1 MNTKRQFISFLLALF
16 MVISTITPLFAEND
30 GVTVLPPRMADETK
44 EPEDNIVIMNGDR
57 EEKEETKDS
66 PIILNNNKDESKV
79 EDVETDKNAP
89 KILEN
94 RDNNNV
100 TILPPIKNEEK
111 TTEPE
116 PKEEQK
122 KEEEKSNTP
131 VEVQVLSKRDTK
143 EGDKKEEGKVNLVL
157 LNNKP
162 ASVNEEVYS
171 RIKWIKDDFN
181 IDGDKILGLSEEGL
195 KKVKA
200 NKKLVIPE
208 IENITTIEKQAFMN
222 LGLRVVEIPK
232 NITLIEEEAFKDNGL
247 TKVVINGKGKTIAGN
262 AFDEELSNEYKKSE
276 KDVFLYE
283 FEGLEIGEEITS
295 SAVEASEPDDLKYFT
310 FDGTTITG
318 LSPEGEEYY
327 KENHTMVLP
336 GVNPCGEA
344 IKEIG
349 DHAFEVSRIK
359 NIDLSNCKNLEKI
372 GDYGL
377 AGNSLKFLKVPNSLK
392 ELGYSIF
399 YSNFNPVY
407 LYTEDI
413 ANPNNLQTRDEDEY
427 LINPLDKPDSHLLY
441 TFDGPTI
448 TGLTEFGKEYYK
460 DHHEMKLPEESLN
473 FELITNISDNAF
485 NGYGI
490 TSINLDERENIV
502 SIGSKSF
509 ANNNIRNLNISFS
522 LSDIADDAFEGN
534 IGSNDKNQVFI
545 YTEDGTNP
553 TNIKNTEYHILNPE
567 IKADTPAL
575 YKFEGTKLRGLS
587 KLGKKY
593 YSEHKDMILPN
604 KNLAG
609 EYLTSVSSI
618 AGYKELEIDSVDFS
632 NIEKL
637 EEIDSYA
644 FGNVS
649 PSKVIFGNN
658 LYLKTIGWY
667 AFGNCH
673 FEEID
678 LSTLTSLETIDN
690 YGFTSDNLK
699 TVKIPLS
706 LKYISPYAFENTS
719 KKPVNVYTPDG
730 TNPNNLKDT
739 KYYIINP
746 NMKPYNDAFYT
757 FDGEIITGLTDKG
770 GDYYK
775 NHHEMIL
782 PAKTPDG
789 KDVIGVASNAFSG
802 LNLIYVDLSK
812 LSSLTS
818 LESDAFS
825 NNNILAVKIP
835 KSLKEI
841 KKDAFLNNTIKT
853 NESKL
858 VVLTPNASNPM
869 NLIDGDNYVIDG
881 DLDNSNPNFYLYN
894 KNTIIGLSNLGQAY
908 FETHKN
914 MVIPEKTLTGE
925 SVEIIDKLAPDMIN
939 IKKLDSIDFSK
950 YSELKAINE
959 DAFNSWYGKCVIK
972 FVNFSNCSKLKTI
985 GSHAFYGSYIESV
998 NFKGCDSLERIENGA
1013 FNFNFIKSL
1022 DLSNLKNLKSIGSS
1036 AFSSN
1041 QELKSLNLSGC
1052 SSLESI
1058 GENAFQDTI
1067 LSSIDFT
1074 GLSSLK
1080 TIGNAAFQVNGMQ
1093 EEFLKSLNLLDCV
1106 NLETIGK
1113 TAFTG
1118 SKISYAFIPLSLKN
1132 LNPSAF
1138 YNNESGN
1145 PDGKAYLFTPDFI
1158 NPNNLED
1165 SSYHLINPELN
1176 GNELFLF
1183 NIEEYKEKVK
1193 VVYEGVANKIEEQE
1207 LTKLAITGL
1216 SDIGKIYYKK
1226 HHNLILPGEDSKYN
1240 SISKITLNAFEGL
1253 GLESVDFSNAYG
1265 IEIIEPGAFKGNNLA
1280 ELDLESSSNLNTIGT
1295 LAFAGNKLKSAKF
1308 PYGVKN
1314 LAYDAFKDNIGS
1326 NAEKQVFIET
1336 SNDYHLPN
1344 TEYHIFREPYDETPA
1359 LTSDNLDFFTFDGAT
1374 ITGLTDLGKE
1384 NYKNNSRMVLPGV
1397 NKEGKR
1403 IIAIGDNAFNGIGT
1417 LSINFGKIDSL
1428 TKIGKNAFSNN
1439 NIDRVDLR
1447 PLKDLTLI
1455 DDEAFSNSKINHISL
1470 DKLKKLER
1478 IGKRAFA
1485 DNNIANTY
1493 LDLTS
1498 NYSLNT
1504 IDEEAFKNNKLTI
1517 AKIPLNLLTL
1527 LSNAFEGNTGFKDG
1541 KVYVYTADGT
1551 NPKNLQ
1557 NSDYHLINPKMEE
1570 SNSSLF
1576 KYKETEDG
1584 VTLLGLS
1591 DIGEIYVKQ
1600 NPDKEIVIP
1609 NKTDTGVSIARI
1621 ADNAFNEKNLNLT
1634 FEENPSLTYIG
1645 DHAFFKNRIKT
1656 LDLNKLPNVSTIS
1669 PYAFAHNEIKDLTI
1683 SDTLTT
1689 IGKYAF
1695 RDNEVEKL
1703 DTKNVK
1709 TIEEGAFSNNNLKEL
1724 TLGTAIEIIKDYAFK
1739 QNDLTNVEIPKT
1751 IKEFGKMVFIFNN
1764 RYVRV
1769 KTESDIV
1776 KTEKVGRAFGHVV
1789 NSVVITVRFI
1799 DKETKKKLIEDKTL
1813 GDDLSDIN
1821 GGVTRGEENVYFP
1834 EEIKDYLGP
1843 KEVRYTPNNDNFILK
1858 VEYVSLKTK
1867 PTIDSSGVR
1876 MLKINET
1883 VDENT
1888 LKSFVKVADL
1898 AGKDISDKVE
1908 VTPKTIDTTSG
1919 GLKKVTYKVTDEYG
1933 NTTVK
1938 EVDIP
1943 VAVDWNDYP
1952 IGGGWVLGDF
1962 TYDVSKR
1969 SVTGF
1974 SAQGKEKVKTNKD
1987 LVVPGVIP
1995 IDGANNCEKLPK
2007 VTNIGRD
2014 SFKGNSLTSLDLS
2027 GCRNLT
2033 NIGSSAFEENQLA
2046 SLDLSRCTNLV
2057 DIDSS
2062 AFYDN
2067 QLTSLDLSGCT
2078 NLARIDNNAFEYNEL
2093 KNLDLSGCINL
2104 VYIFN
2109 SAFLSNK
2116 LTSLDLSGCIN
2127 LVYIGDSA
2135 FEDNQLTSLDLSG
2148 CTNLK
2153 RIHETAFLDNPGNP
2167 EYSNFV
2173 DIWIDKNLEDTISSS
2188 GNHIINPKKIFDS
2201 EFIHSDFIFRLE
2213 SDNTYVISGLSSL
2226 GKSKLIHNGFK
2237 LSINFNEYNGKAITG
2252 IDNDAFQY
2260 NKLASLDLS
2269 GCTNLVNIG
2278 SDAFSKNQLTSL
2290 DLSECTSLVNIGDS
2304 AFYDNQLTNIN
2315 LSRCTNLT
2323 SIVWYAFARNQLA
2336 SLDLSSCTSLTD
2348 IGDSAFA
2355 SNQLKI
2361 SKIPLSL
2368 KTISYNTFRGNQGNN
2383 DKKQVYLFTPDYT
2396 NPNNLKDTD
2405 CHIINPL
2412 MLTINAIDEKG
2423 TILKKQD
2430 IGVVSTEQI
2439 NLPNIPG
2446 YVPEYIKE
2454 TGRILSSNLWTVDLN
2469 IKGKQTINV
2478 VYRKQVYENVDGLTF
2493 SSYLMPNKNSDTN
2506 SYYIGEEQRI
2516 NLRLNV
2522 LNDIP
2527 NINNSKIFVNFPP
2540 YIDAN
2545 LVNVPKHPNIKSVNV
2560 LENQIEINLQNI
2572 TNNTSMDIPV
2582 LFKLKEKETPANTD
2596 IIISS
2601 RVLDNTN
2608 KPISDMTENKFKG
2621 YYNFPKIL
2629 VCADNKN
2636 GYENYRIWQDGPRAV
2651 GYLPET
2657 EPVKIAEPFN
2667 YKFEIIKDNLLER
2680 NISGYKV
2687 TVPLSTYKNDK
2698 DEDIKPVFDN
2708 TLNKGWILEG
2718 KNLIYTS
2725 NKEDVLNQG
2734 NIKLP
2739 ELILSFP
2746 DAKNMTDFNLK
2757 AKIIMT
2763 PQNKGENEPLLEA
2776 EDDINIKLTGEGSTG
2791 GLSINASN
2799 IRYDINKGFYIYNH
2813 KLDRERTIPWII
2825 RYIKPRNVESYSS
2838 LTMTVDNF
2846 DERYKVTRLVNKV
2859 DEPLTYKLYSK
2870 GKLVNTF
2877 TLNNNDEYLD
2887 INESFDKLEV
2897 TTRDNCD
2904 KSVMFYIETTGKDS
2918 SKPFDLNDVK
2928 MTVSGKMNGKSASI
2942 SDSYHVFPFEY
2953 ELKSSIEIPNSKDKT
2968 FVSGETVLYKLD
2980 LKEYATKLR
2989 LNDEGMFSKELD
3001 NFKMIQTIPKNALI
3015 ESVSLSE
3022 DFKNS
3027 DESSYEIID
3036 LGNGE
3041 RAVLFK
3047 AKKLK
3052 DGTINIGNVKTILSS
3067 GVADGLY
3074 KPTVY
3079 ATWDSDYASKLNVQN
3094 VPENLKP
3101 YIGDKAS
3108 ISSLD
3113 LPVASVKAIF
3123 SELFIKTNNEL
3134 RVNSTTRDGNID
3146 YVLRVVNNS
3155 DREIT
3160 NLILE
3165 DILPYNG
3172 DVDDSEVDVVLR
3184 GPISISNGKVLYSS
3198 SKRGMFM
3205 PEYKE
3210 TYVDDATYFRIEIPR
3225 IAKNETI
3232 EISVPAKI
3240 QNLPKTLDEQ
3250 LALAN
3255 AKIVNSFSRTDSI
3268 TDTLV
3273 KTNPVTTTYMAP
3285 LGTIKFTKYGLKKSW
3300 FSSNY
3305 KKFPL
3310 KNAEFELR
3318 DMEGN
3323 FVAKVTSDSNGL
3335 VEFKG
3340 VEVKDYIITETI
3352 SPKGYDKMPDIKV
3365 SKNDFKVVDGEV
3377 IYNINEDAVNESV
3390 RKGNITINK
3399 RTSNGA
3405 PLKDV
3410 EFNIKGTDSF
3420 NSNFDKNI
3428 KTNSLGVAT
3437 LKGIPEGNYVVTEI
3451 EESTSRIEFISA
3463 LSQTFKIEQTSG
3475 DDVSEDQ
3482 EITLDFV
3489 NDKVKFR
3496 VYKIGYGEDE
3506 EIPSDLA
3513 NVKTFNRARLSNV
3526 EFEVTING
3534 ASKTYTTNSEG
3545 YIEIES
3551 PTNTSVKI
3559 KETKGNPRFKP
3570 YNKEIN
3576 LTITDDGKIEGLPM
3590 GIVYVPNI
3598 KKKLSSEVEIVKVD
3612 GEGNALRGEE
3622 TSLYSKGKLVEAK
3635 TSTTENSKFA
3645 ILNPGTYSI
3654 KETKAPL
3661 GYYKDD
3667 KESTFTVVDD
3677 TMNANVVKENSPQY
3691 NENINKDEYEMYV
3704 ATDTE
3709 VKFMKK
3715 IKLVNN
3721 KLDVKANKYERV
3733 LNNIT
3738 EEEANKYKEDPNYS
3752 VIPNGQ
3758 FYNVVHP
3765 LKGAE
3770 FDLFEGD
3777 KVIKKLVSD
3786 DKGNLDMS
3794 DVLWN
3799 EEKVYRIKETKTPSS
3814 KYQLLKKPI
3823 VINFEMLKRDP
3834 NFNGIVDIN
3843 IENKP
3848 YKGKIII
3855 SKYRNDENEIMEGQ
3869 EFTLYKDSV
3878 FEENKLM
3885 TKATD
3890 KSGLIEFS
3898 DLELGHYIIKETKV
3912 DEGWALSKDEYVSDL
3927 TVESPISV
3935 HKIFNTAKTI
3945 KFTVKKVDEKGNP
3958 MEGVLFA
3965 LYNAESPDLP
3975 KTPGSKQKIE
3985 NMYGKEK
3992 IKFDYYE
3999 DYKDYMVGDN
4009 KKNEETKPIKGIN
4022 SNGLNI
4028 VEDAEAE
4035 TFGLEIS
4042 DDGPDNSNPV
4052 RGNEIDGPGDG
4063 GKGQMR
4069 FYMEPQEANI
4079 HMVMESNKKGIIV
4092 FEVPYGNY
4100 ILREVKTKDGYVL
4113 SQKTH
4118 LITPESEGKVYE
4130 YVNYPIEIPKTGT
4143 LGVVPYIAIGLLL
4156 VAGAYIVLK
4165 KKEEEARD

>member
-1 MNTKRQFISFLLALF
+1 MNTRQQLISFLLALF
-16 MVISTITPLFAEND
+16 MVLGTITPLFAEND

-57 EEKEETKDS
+57 EEKEETKDF
-66 PIILNNNKDESKV
+66 PIILNNNRDESKV

-89 KILEN
+89 TILEN
-94 RDNNNV
+94 RDDNNV
-100 TILPPIKNEEK
+100 TILPPIKSEEK

-122 KEEEKSNTP
+122 KEDEKSKAP
-131 VEVQVLSKRDTK
+131 VEVQVLSKRDAK
-143 EGDKKEEGKVNLVL
+143 EGDKKEEGKINLVL
-157 LNNKP
+157 LNDKP

-171 RIKWIKDDFN
+171 KIKWIKDDFS
-181 IDGDKILGLSEEGL
+181 IDNDKILGLSEDGL

-222 LGLRVVEIPK
+222 LGLRVVEIPG
-232 NITLIEEEAFKDNGL
+232 NITLIEEEAFKDNRL
-247 TKVVINGKGKTIAGN
+247 TKVIINGKNKTIAGS
-262 AFDEELSNEYKKSE
+262 AFGEEFLSEYKKSE

-283 FEGLEIGEEITS
+283 FEGLEIGEEVNPD
-295 SAVEASEPDDLKYFT
+295 AVGASEPDDLKYFT
-310 FDGTTITG
+310 FNRTIITG
-318 LSPEGEEYY
+318 LTNEGKAYY
-327 KENHTMVLP
+327 KEHPYMVLP
-336 GVNPCGEA
+336 GVNPEGNA
-344 IKEIG
+344 ITAIG
-349 DHAFEVSRIK
+349 DNAFEGSYNLYYLENV
-359 NIDLSNCKNLEKI
+359 DFSNCKSLESI
-372 GDYGL
+372 GSL
-377 AGNSLKFLKVPNSLK
+377 AFRNNRLKFAIVPTSLKHV
-392 ELGYSIF
+392 GYGAFEYNKKPF
-399 YSNFNPVY
+399 YI
-407 LYTEDI
+407 YTEDES
-413 ANPNNLQTRDEDEY
+413 NPNNLKPSNHDTTVF
-427 LINPLDKPDSHLLY
+427 INPLDKPDSHLLY
-441 TFDGPTI
+441 TFDGSTI
-448 TGLTEFGKEYYK
+448 TGLTEVGKEYYK

-473 FELITNISDNAF
+473 LELITSISDNAF

-509 ANNNIRNLNISFS
+509 ANNNIRSLNILFS

-534 IGSNDKNQVFI
+534 QGSNDKNQVFI

-553 TNIKNTEYHILNPE
+553 ANIKNTEYHVLNPE

-575 YKFEGTKLRGLS
+575 YKFEGTKLRHLS

-609 EYLTSVSSI
+609 EYVTSVSSI

-632 NIEKL
+632 NVEKL

-649 PSKVIFGNN
+649 PSKVIFGDN
-658 LYLKTIGWY
+658 LCLKTIGSD
-667 AFGNCH
+667 AFRSGC

-678 LSTLTSLETIDN
+678 LSTLTSLEFIDN
-690 YGFTSDNLK
+690 GGFVSDNLK

-706 LKYISPYAFENTS
+706 LKYLNSYAFENSS
-719 KKPVNVYTPDG
+719 KTLVNVYTPDG
-730 TNPNNLKDT
+730 TNPNNLSDT
-739 KYYIINP
+739 DFYIINP
-746 NMKPYNDAFYT
+746 NMKPYNNDFYT

-770 GDYYK
+770 RDYYK
-775 NHHEMIL
+775 NHNEMIL

-789 KDVIGVASNAFSG
+789 KDIKGIAVNAFSG

-812 LSSLTS
+812 LSSLNS
-818 LESDAFS
+818 LESGVFS
-825 NNNILAVKIP
+825 DNNILAVKVS

-841 KKDAFLNNTIKT
+841 KDDAFSNNAIKT

-869 NLIDGDNYVIDG
+869 NLIDRDNYVIDG

-894 KNTIIGLSNLGQAY
+894 KNAIIGLSNLGQAY

-914 MVIPEKTLTGE
+914 MVIPEKTLNGE
-925 SVEIIDKLAPDMIN
+925 SVEVIDKLVPDMTN
-939 IKKLDSIDFSK
+939 IKELDSIDFSK
-950 YSELKAINE
+950 CSELKTIN
-959 DAFNSWYGKCVIK
+959 DNAFGSQGEERVIK

-985 GSHAFYGSYIESV
+985 GVTAFEYNYIEGV
-998 NFKGCDSLERIENGA
+998 DFKGCDNLERIESGA
-1013 FNFNFIKSL
+1013 FNTNFITSL

-1052 SSLESI
+1052 STLESI
-1058 GENAFQDTI
+1058 GGYAFQDTA
-1067 LSSIDFT
+1067 LASIDFT

-1106 NLETIGK
+1106 NLETIGE

-1132 LNPSAF
+1132 LAPSAF
-1138 YNNESGN
+1138 YHNESGN
-1145 PDGKAYLFTPDFI
+1145 PDGKTYLFTSNFM

-1193 VVYEGVANKIEEQE
+1193 VVYEGVKNKIEEQE

-1308 PYGVKN
+1308 PYGVQN
-1314 LAYDAFKDNIGS
+1314 LAYDTFKDNIGS

-1344 TEYHIFREPYDETPA
+1344 TEYHMFREPYDETPA

-1384 NYKNNSRMVLPGV
+1384 NYKNNSTMVLPGV

-1403 IIAIGDNAFNGIGT
+1403 ITAIGDNAFNGIGT

-1428 TKIGKNAFSNN
+1428 IKIGKNAFSNN

-1447 PLKDLTLI
+1447 PLKDLLTI

-1478 IGKRAFA
+1478 IGKKAFA

-1504 IDEEAFKNNKLTI
+1504 IDEGAFKNNKLTI

-1576 KYKETEDG
+1576 KYEETEDG
-1584 VTLLGLS
+1584 ATLLGLS

-1609 NKTDTGVSIARI
+1609 NKTDTGVSVARI

-1689 IGKYAF
+1689 IGKYVF

-1709 TIEEGAFSNNNLKEL
+1709 TIEEGAFSNNNLREL
-1724 TLGTAIEIIKDYAFK
+1724 ILGTAIEVIKDYAFK

-1751 IKEFGKMVFIFNN
+1751 IKEFGKMVFAFNN

-1799 DKETKKKLIEDKTL
+1799 DKETKKKLIEDKVF
-1813 GDDLSDIN
+1813 GDDFTDVNAGI
-1821 GGVTRGEENVYFP
+1821 VEGEENVYNP
-1834 EEIKDYLGP
+1834 EEIKGYFAPDEI
-1843 KEVRYTPNNDNFILK
+1843 KYTPVGDNYVLTI
-1858 VEYVSLKTK
+1858 EYVSLKTK
-1867 PTIDSSGVR
+1867 PTIAASNVK
-1876 MLKINET
+1876 MLKLNET
-1883 VDENT
+1883 VDENM
-1888 LKSFVKVADL
+1888 LKSFVKVTDL
-1898 AGKDISDKVE
+1898 TGKDISDKVE

-1919 GLKKVTYKVTDEYG
+1919 GIKKVTYKVTDEYG
-1933 NTTVK
+1933 NTAIE
-1938 EVDIP
+1938 EVEIP
-1943 VAVDWNDYP
+1943 VAIDWNDYP

-1962 TYDVSKR
+1962 RYDER
-1969 SVTGF
+1969 YNSVTGF

-1995 IDGANNCEKLPK
+1995 ISGVDSYEKLPK
-2007 VTNIGRD
+2007 IKKVADFGSFSDCQLTNVDFSNCTDLTTIGSE
-2014 SFKGNSLTSLDLS
+2014 SFYNNNLTSLDLS
-2027 GCRNLT
+2027 NCTNLEIIGQGAFLYNYLTSLNLYGCTNLMSIGNEAFSGNQLT
-2033 NIGSSAFEENQLA
+2033 SLNLYGCTNLVNIGDEAFSENQLTSLDMFECLNLRSRSIEATSFLDNPGSPEHNNLVAIWVNKKLEGKIPSRGNYIINPKDEEISNNNFIYSDFIFNLNSDNTYRISGLSSSGKNKLIHNGFKLAINFSEYNGKAVTRIERNAFQGSKIKNLDLSKCVSLIDINA
-2046 SLDLSRCTNLV
+2046 SAFASNQIINLDLSGCTSLKQIGLYAFGDNEIKSLNLSGCASLEHISINAFSKNSLTELDLSRCTNL
-2057 DIDSS
+2057 
-2062 AFYDN
+2062 
-2067 QLTSLDLSGCT
+2067 
-2078 NLARIDNNAFEYNEL
+2078 
-2093 KNLDLSGCINL
+2093 K
-2104 VYIFN
+2104 
-2109 SAFLSNK
+2109 
-2116 LTSLDLSGCIN
+2116 
-2127 LVYIGDSA
+2127 
-2135 FEDNQLTSLDLSG
+2135 
-2148 CTNLK
+2148 
-2153 RIHETAFLDNPGNP
+2153 
-2167 EYSNFV
+2167 
-2173 DIWIDKNLEDTISSS
+2173 
-2188 GNHIINPKKIFDS
+2188 IIND
-2201 EFIHSDFIFRLE
+2201 
-2213 SDNTYVISGLSSL
+2213 
-2226 GKSKLIHNGFK
+2226 
-2237 LSINFNEYNGKAITG
+2237 
-2252 IDNDAFQY
+2252 
-2260 NKLASLDLS
+2260 
-2269 GCTNLVNIG
+2269 
-2278 SDAFSKNQLTSL
+2278 
-2290 DLSECTSLVNIGDS
+2290 
-2304 AFYDNQLTNIN
+2304 
-2315 LSRCTNLT
+2315 
-2323 SIVWYAFARNQLA
+2323 YAF
-2336 SLDLSSCTSLTD
+2336 
-2348 IGDSAFA
+2348 G
-2355 SNQLKI
+2355 SNQITTAL
-2361 SKIPLSL
+2361 IPLSL
-2368 KTISYNTFRGNQGNN
+2368 KKIYSDSFRSQKGS
-2383 DKKQVYLFTPDYT
+2383 KKVTLFTPDYT
-2396 NPNNLKDTD
+2396 NPNNLQDSEY
-2405 CHIINPL
+2405 HVINPL
-2412 MLTINAIDEKG
+2412 MLTINAVDRKG
-2423 TILKKQD
+2423 TILKQSD
-2430 IGVVSTEQI
+2430 IGVVTTKQI

-2446 YVPEYIKE
+2446 YIAESIEE
-2454 TGRILSSNLWTVDLN
+2454 TGEILNSNLWTVN
-2469 IKGKQTINV
+2469 SNMKGKQTINV
-2478 VYRKQVYENVDGLTF
+2478 FYRKQVYENIDGLKF
-2493 SSYLMPNKNSDTN
+2493 SSNLIPSKKSDGN
-2506 SYYIGEEQRI
+2506 NYYIGEEQRL

-2522 LNDIP
+2522 EKDIP
-2527 NINNSKIFVNFPP
+2527 NINNAKIFVDFPP
-2540 YIDAN
+2540 YIDTN
-2545 LVNVPKHPNIKSVNV
+2545 LVNIPRHPNIKSVNV
-2560 LENQIEINLQNI
+2560 LENQVEINLQNI
-2572 TNNTSMDIPV
+2572 TNNTSMEIPV

-2596 IIISS
+2596 IVISGG
-2601 RVLDNTN
+2601 VLDANN
-2608 KPISDMTENKFKG
+2608 KPISDITENKFRG
-2621 YYNFPKIL
+2621 YYNLPKIL

-2636 GYENYRIWQDGPRAV
+2636 GYENYYIWQDGPRAV
-2651 GYLPET
+2651 GYLSET
-2657 EPVKIAEPFN
+2657 EPLKVSEPFN
-2667 YKFEIIKDNLLER
+2667 YKFEIIKDNLFER
-2680 NISGYKV
+2680 NISDYKV

-2698 DEDIKPVFDN
+2698 EEDVKPVFDN

-2897 TTRDNCD
+2897 ITRDNCD

-2953 ELKSSIEIPNSKDKT
+2953 ELKPGIEIPNSKDKT
-2968 FVSGETVLYKLD
+2968 FVSGETVLYKLN

-3052 DGTINIGNVKTILSS
+3052 AGTINIGNVKTILSS

-3184 GPISISNGKVLYSS
+3184 GPISISNGRVLYSS

-3323 FVAKVTSDSNGL
+3323 FVAKATSDSNGL

-3451 EESTSRIEFISA
+3451 EESTSRIEFVSA

-3475 DDVSEDQ
+3475 DDISEDQ

-3513 NVKTFNRARLSNV
+3513 NVKTFNRARLSGV
-3526 EFEVTING
+3526 EFEVTVNG
-3534 ASKTYTTNSEG
+3534 ATKTYTTNSEG
-3545 YIEIES
+3545 YIEVES
-3551 PTNTSVKI
+3551 PTNTTVKI
-3559 KETKGNPRFKP
+3559 KEIKGDSRFKP

-3576 LTITDDGKIEGLPM
+3576 LTITDDGKIEALPM

-3598 KKKLSSEVEIVKVD
+3598 KKKLSSEVEVVKVD
-3612 GEGNALRGEE
+3612 GEGNVLRGEE
-3622 TSLYSKGKLVEAK
+3622 TSLYSNKKLVEVK
-3635 TSTTENSKFA
+3635 TSTTENSKFT
-3645 ILNPGTYSI
+3645 ITNSGTYSI

-3661 GYYKDD
+3661 GYYRDD
-3667 KESTFTVVDD
+3667 KESTFTIVDD
-3677 TMNANVVKENSPQY
+3677 TMNANVVEENSPQY

-3721 KLDVKANKYERV
+3721 KLDVKAVKYERV

-3738 EEEANKYKEDPNYS
+3738 EEEANKYKGDSNYS

-3758 FYNVVHP
+3758 FYNVVHL

-3834 NFNGIVDIN
+3834 NFNGVVNIN

-3878 FEENKLM
+3878 SEENKLM

-3975 KTPGSKQKIE
+3975 KTPGPKQKIE

-4052 RGNEIDGPGDG
+4052 RGNEIDGHGDG

-4079 HMVMESNKKGIIV
+4079 NMVMESNKKGIIV

-4130 YVNYPIEIPKTGT
+4130 YVNYPIVIPKTGT
-4143 LGVVPYIAIGLLL
+4143 LGVVPFMLMGSLII
-4156 VAGAYIVLK
+4156 AGAYIILK
-4165 KKEEEARD
+4165 KKEEEARN

>member
-1 MNTKRQFISFLLALF
+1 MNTRRQLISFLLALF
-16 MVISTITPLFAEND
+16 MVLGTITPLFAEND
-30 GVTVLPPRMADETK
+30 SVTVLPPRMADKTESET
-44 EPEDNIVIMNGDR
+44 EPNNIVI
-57 EEKEETKDS
+57 
-66 PIILNNNKDESKV
+66 LNNDKEDKENKKEKLDSS
-79 EDVETDKNAP
+79 T
-89 KILEN
+89 ILEN
-94 RDNNNV
+94 NKEDNKEESKTVKDNSPVILKNRDDNNV
-100 TILPPIKNEEK
+100 TILPPITNREEEIK
-111 TTEPE
+111 EEIKEEVKKELKEE
-116 PKEEQK
+116 PKEDVRNDSK
-122 KEEEKSNTP
+122 AP
-131 VEVQVLSKRDTK
+131 VEVQVLSKRDN
-143 EGDKKEEGKVNLVL
+143 KKPASSDTVSLVL
-157 LNNKP
+157 LNDKP

-181 IDGDKILGLSEEGL
+181 IDSDKILGLSEDGL

-208 IENITTIEKQAFMN
+208 VENITTIEKQAFMN
-222 LGLRVVEIPK
+222 LGLRVVEIPG

-247 TKVVINGKGKTIAGN
+247 TKVIINGKGKTIAGS
-262 AFDEELSNEYKKSE
+262 AFGEEFLSEYKKSE

-283 FEGLEIGEEITS
+283 FEGLEIGEEVNPD
-295 SAVEASEPDDLKYFT
+295 AVGASEPDDLKYFT
-310 FDGTTITG
+310 FNRTTITG
-318 LSPEGEEYY
+318 LTNEGKAHY
-327 KENHTMVLP
+327 KEHPYMVLP
-336 GVNPCGEA
+336 GVNPEGNA
-344 IKEIG
+344 ITAIG
-349 DHAFEVSRIK
+349 DNAFEGSYNLYYLENV
-359 NIDLSNCKNLEKI
+359 DFSNCKSLESI
-372 GDYGL
+372 GSL
-377 AGNSLKFLKVPNSLK
+377 AFRNNRLKFAIVPTSLKHV
-392 ELGYSIF
+392 GYGAFEYNKKPF
-399 YSNFNPVY
+399 YI
-407 LYTEDI
+407 YTEDES
-413 ANPNNLQTRDEDEY
+413 NPNNLKPSNHDTTVF
-427 LINPLDKPDSHLLY
+427 INPLDKPDSHLLY
-441 TFDGPTI
+441 TFDGSTI
-448 TGLTEFGKEYYK
+448 TGLTEAGKEYYK

-473 FELITNISDNAF
+473 LELITSISDNAF

-509 ANNNIRNLNISFS
+509 ANNNIRSLNILFS

-534 IGSNDKNQVFI
+534 QGSNDKNQVFI

-553 TNIKNTEYHILNPE
+553 ANIKNTEYHVLNPE

-575 YKFEGTKLRGLS
+575 YKFEGTKLRHLS

-609 EYLTSVSSI
+609 EYVTSVSSI

-632 NIEKL
+632 NVEKL

-649 PSKVIFGNN
+649 PSKVIFGDN
-658 LYLKTIGWY
+658 LCLKTIGSD
-667 AFGNCH
+667 AFRSGC

-678 LSTLTSLETIDN
+678 LSTLTSLEFIDN
-690 YGFTSDNLK
+690 GGFVSDNLK

-706 LKYISPYAFENTS
+706 LKYLNSYAFENSS
-719 KKPVNVYTPDG
+719 KTLVNVYTPDG
-730 TNPNNLKDT
+730 TNPNNLSDT
-739 KYYIINP
+739 DFYIINP
-746 NMKPYNDAFYT
+746 NMKPYNNDFYT

-770 GDYYK
+770 RDYYK
-775 NHHEMIL
+775 NHNEMIL

-789 KDVIGVASNAFSG
+789 KDIKGIAVNAFSG

-812 LSSLTS
+812 LSSLNS
-818 LESDAFS
+818 LESGVFS
-825 NNNILAVKIP
+825 DNNILAVKVS

-841 KKDAFLNNTIKT
+841 KDDAFSNNAIKT

-869 NLIDGDNYVIDG
+869 NLIDRDNYVIDG

-894 KNTIIGLSNLGQAY
+894 KNAIIGLSNLGQAY

-914 MVIPEKTLTGE
+914 MVIPEKTLNGE

-972 FVNFSNCSKLKTI
+972 FVNFSNCSELKTI
-985 GSHAFYGSYIESV
+985 GSHAFDGSYIESV

-1052 SSLESI
+1052 STLESI
-1058 GENAFQDTI
+1058 GDNAFQDTA
-1067 LSSIDFT
+1067 LASIDFT

-1118 SKISYAFIPLSLKN
+1118 NKIQYAFIPLSLKKIDSN
-1132 LNPSAF
+1132 AF
-1138 YNNESGN
+1138 YDNESGN
-1145 PDGKAYLFTPDFI
+1145 PDGKAYLFTSNFM

-1165 SSYHLINPELN
+1165 SSYHLINPDLSKLN
-1176 GNELFLF
+1176 GDELSLF
-1183 NIEEYKEKVK
+1183 NFEKYKDIFKVI
-1193 VVYEGVANKIEEQE
+1193 YDNDMSKIEEQE
-1207 LTKLAITGL
+1207 VTKLIITGL
-1216 SDIGKIYYKK
+1216 SDLGKIYYKD
-1226 HHNLILPGEDSKYN
+1226 HHNLIIPGEDVDYH
-1240 SISKITLNAFEGL
+1240 SISKIAMNAFEGL
-1253 GLESVDFSNAYG
+1253 GLESVDFSNAVY
-1265 IEIIEPGAFKGNNLA
+1265 IETIEPGAFRNNNLS
-1280 ELDLESSSNLNTIGT
+1280 ELDLDPVSWLNTIGT

-1308 PYGVKN
+1308 PYGVQH
-1314 LAYDAFKDNIGS
+1314 LGYDAFKDNIGF
-1326 NAEKQVFIET
+1326 NAEKQVFIES
-1336 SNDYHLPN
+1336 SNNYHLPD
-1344 TEYHIFREPYDETPA
+1344 TEYHIFRKPYDETPV
-1359 LTSDNLDFFTFDGAT
+1359 LTSDSLDFFTFDGTT

-1384 NYKNNSRMVLPGV
+1384 NYKNNSTMVLPGV

-1403 IIAIGDNAFNGIGT
+1403 ITAIGDNAFNGIGT

-1447 PLKDLTLI
+1447 PLKDLLTI
-1455 DDEAFSNSKINHISL
+1455 DDEAFSNSKINHIFL

-1527 LSNAFEGNTGFKDG
+1527 FSNAFEGNTGFKDG

-1576 KYKETEDG
+1576 KYEETEDG

-1609 NKTDTGVSIARI
+1609 SKTDTGVSIARI

-1634 FEENPSLTYIG
+1634 FEENTNLTYIG

-1683 SDTLTT
+1683 SDTLAT

-1709 TIEEGAFSNNNLKEL
+1709 TIEEGAFSNNNLREL
-1724 TLGTAIEIIKDYAFK
+1724 ILGTAIEVIKDYAFK

-1751 IKEFGKMVFIFNN
+1751 IKEFGKMVFTFNN

-1769 KTESDIV
+1769 KTESDLI

-1789 NSVVITVRFI
+1789 NSVVITVRFV
-1799 DKETKKKLIEDKTL
+1799 DKETKKKLLEDKVI
-1813 GDDLSDIN
+1813 GDDLTDIN
-1821 GGVTRGEENVYFP
+1821 TGIVEGEENIYYP
-1834 EEIKDYLGP
+1834 EEIKGYFAP
-1843 KEVRYTPNNDNFILK
+1843 KEIKFTPYGSSYVLK
-1858 VEYVSLKTK
+1858 VEYTSLKTK
-1867 PTIDSSGVR
+1867 PVITSSNVR
-1876 MLKINET
+1876 MLKLNET
-1883 VDENT
+1883 VDENM
-1888 LKSFVKVADL
+1888 LKSFVKVTDL
-1898 AGKDISDKVE
+1898 TGKDISDRVE

-1933 NTTVK
+1933 NTAV
-1938 EVDIP
+1938 EEMEIP
-1943 VAVDWNDYP
+1943 VAIDWNDYP

-1962 TYDVSKR
+1962 TYNVNDN

-1974 SAQGKEKVKTNKD
+1974 SAQGEEKVKTNKD

-1995 IDGANNCEKLPK
+1995 VSGIDSYEKLPK
-2007 VTNIGRD
+2007 IEKVADFGSFSDYQLTRIDFSNCANLTTIGSE
-2014 SFKGNSLTSLDLS
+2014 SFYGNNFTSLDLS
-2027 GCRNLT
+2027 GCANLRIIGQGAFSSNYLTSLNLYGCT
-2033 NIGSSAFEENQLA
+2033 NLISIGNEAFSENQLTT
-2046 SLDLSRCTNLV
+2046 LDLSGCENLK
-2057 DIDSS
+2057 DIGDE
-2062 AFYDN
+2062 AFLEN
-2067 QLTSLDLSGCT
+2067 QLTSLDMFECSNLRSGSIDATSFLDNPGSPEHNNLVVIWVNKKLEGKIPSRGNYIINPKDEEISNNNFIYSDFIFNLNSDNTYRISGLSSSGK
-2078 NLARIDNNAFEYNEL
+2078 NKLIHNGFKLAINFSEYNGKAVTRIERNAFKSSKI
-2093 KNLDLSGCINL
+2093 KNLDLSKCVSLIDINA
-2104 VYIFN
+2104 N
-2109 SAFLSNK
+2109 AFASNQ
-2116 LTSLDLSGCIN
+2116 I
-2127 LVYIGDSA
+2127 V
-2135 FEDNQLTSLDLSG
+2135 SLDLSG

-2153 RIHETAFLDNPGNP
+2153 QI
-2167 EYSNFV
+2167 
-2173 DIWIDKNLEDTISSS
+2173 
-2188 GNHIINPKKIFDS
+2188 
-2201 EFIHSDFIFRLE
+2201 
-2213 SDNTYVISGLSSL
+2213 GL
-2226 GKSKLIHNGFK
+2226 
-2237 LSINFNEYNGKAITG
+2237 Y
-2252 IDNDAFQY
+2252 AFQD
-2260 NKLASLDLS
+2260 NKIKSLDLS
-2269 GCTNLVNIG
+2269 GCASLENI
-2278 SDAFSKNQLTSL
+2278 SISAFSKNSLTEL
-2290 DLSECTSLVNIGDS
+2290 D
-2304 AFYDNQLTNIN
+2304 
-2315 LSRCTNLT
+2315 LSRCTNLK
-2323 SIVWYAFARNQLA
+2323 IINDYAF
-2336 SLDLSSCTSLTD
+2336 
-2348 IGDSAFA
+2348 G
-2355 SNQLKI
+2355 SNQITTAL
-2361 SKIPLSL
+2361 IPLSL
-2368 KTISYNTFRGNQGNN
+2368 KNIYSDSFGS
-2383 DKKQVYLFTPDYT
+2383 KKSSKKVTLFTPDYT
-2396 NPNNLKDTD
+2396 NPNNLQDSEYYV
-2405 CHIINPL
+2405 INPL
-2412 MLTINAIDEKG
+2412 MLTINAIDRKG
-2423 TILKKQD
+2423 TVLKKLD
-2430 IGVVSTEQI
+2430 LGVVATGQV

-2446 YVPEYIKE
+2446 YIPEYIEE
-2454 TGRILSSNLWTVDLN
+2454 TGRILSSNLWTVDSN
-2469 IKGKQTINV
+2469 MKGKQTINV
-2478 VYRKQVYENVDGLTF
+2478 VYRRQVYENVDGLKF
-2493 SSYLMPNKNSDTN
+2493 SSYLTPSKNSDAN
-2506 SYYIGEEQRI
+2506 RYYIGEEQRI

-2522 LNDIP
+2522 LKDIS
-2527 NINNSKIFVNFPP
+2527 NINNSKIFVTFPP
-2540 YIDAN
+2540 YVDTSF
-2545 LVNVPKHPNIKSVNV
+2545 VNVPKHPNIKSVNV

-2572 TNNTSMDIPV
+2572 TNNTSMEIPV

-2596 IIISS
+2596 IVISGG
-2601 RVLDNTN
+2601 VLDGNN
-2608 KPISDMTENKFKG
+2608 KPISNITENKFSG
-2621 YYNFPKIL
+2621 YYNLPKIL

-2636 GYENYRIWQDGPRAV
+2636 GYENYYIWQDGPRAV
-2651 GYLPET
+2651 GYLSET
-2657 EPVKIAEPFN
+2657 EPIKIAEPFN
-2667 YKFEIIKDNLLER
+2667 YKFELIKDNLFER
-2680 NISGYKV
+2680 NISSYKV

-2698 DEDIKPVFDN
+2698 DEDIKPVFDSS
-2708 TLNKGWILEG
+2708 LNKGWMLEG
-2718 KNLIYTS
+2718 ENLVYTS
-2725 NKEDVLNQG
+2725 NKDDVLNQG
-2734 NIKLP
+2734 NINLP
-2739 ELILSFP
+2739 KLILSFP
-2746 DAKNMTDFNLK
+2746 DAKNMADFNLK
-2757 AKIIMT
+2757 AKIVMT
-2763 PQNKGENEPLLEA
+2763 PENQGKNESLLIA
-2776 EDDINIKLTGEGSTG
+2776 EDDINIKLTGEGSIG

-2799 IRYDINKGFYIYNH
+2799 IRYDTNKGFYIYNH
-2813 KLDRERTIPWII
+2813 ELDRDRTIPWII
-2825 RYIKPRNVESYSS
+2825 RYSKPRNIESYSS

-2887 INESFDKLEV
+2887 INEFFDKLEV
-2897 TTRDNCD
+2897 ITRDNCD
-2904 KSVMFYIETTGKDS
+2904 KSVMFYIETKAKDS
-2918 SKPFDLNDVK
+2918 SKSFDLNDVK
-2928 MTVSGKMNGKSASI
+2928 MTVSGTLNSKTASI

-2953 ELKSSIEIPNSKDKT
+2953 ELKPGIEIPNSKDKT
-2968 FVSGETVLYKLD
+2968 FVSGETVLYKLN

-3052 DGTINIGNVKTILSS
+3052 AGTINIGNVKTILSS

-3184 GPISISNGKVLYSS
+3184 GPISISNGRVLYSS

-3352 SPKGYDKMPDIKV
+3352 SPKGYDKMPDIKI

-3475 DDVSEDQ
+3475 DDISEDQ
-3482 EITLDFV
+3482 EVTLNFV

-3496 VYKIGYGEDE
+3496 VYKIAYGEDE

-3513 NVKTFNRARLSNV
+3513 NVKTFNRTRLSDI

-3534 ASKTYTTNSEG
+3534 TSKTYTTNSEG

-3576 LTITDDGKIEGLPM
+3576 LTITDDGKIEDLPM

-3622 TSLYSKGKLVEAK
+3622 TSFYSKEKLVETK

-3661 GYYKDD
+3661 GYYKND
-3667 KESTFTVVDD
+3667 KESTFTIVDD
-3677 TMNANVVKENSPQY
+3677 IMNANVVEENSPQY

-3834 NFNGIVDIN
+3834 NFNGVVNIN

-3878 FEENKLM
+3878 SEENKLM

-3935 HKIFNTAKTI
+3935 HKIFNAAKTI

-3965 LYNAESPDLP
+3965 LYNAESPYLP
-3975 KTPGSKQKIE
+3975 KTPGPKQKIIKTDE
-3985 NMYGKEK
+3985 KGK
-3992 IKFDYYE
+3992 IDFDYYE
-3999 DYKDYMVGDN
+3999 DYRDCMVENNNDTIKQIEHN
-4009 KKNEETKPIKGIN
+4009 NE
-4022 SNGLNI
+4022 NGLNI
-4028 VEDAEAE
+4028 VEDTEAE

-4042 DDGPDNSNPV
+4042 NDGPDNSNPV
-4052 RGNEIDGPGDG
+4052 RGNGVDGPSDG
-4063 GKGQMR
+4063 GKEQMAE
-4069 FYMEPQEANI
+4069 YHEPQEANI

-4143 LGVVPYIAIGLLL
+4143 FGVMPFMLMGSLL
-4156 VAGAYIVLK
+4156 VAGAYIILK
-4165 KKEEEARD
+4165 KKGEKARD